1 MTEGSA
7 TVALRR
13 RDQVAIIDV
22 KGDVT
27 PAAEDALTEAHTE
40 CQDARAVILNF
51 SGLEYMN
58 SGGIGLLVTML
69 VRAQRNDQRLL
80 AYGLSPHYQQIFS
93 LTRLDDAIG
102 LFDNED
108 DALQGAGIEGNGARS

>member
-1 MTEGSA
+1 MTEESA
-7 TVALRR
+7 TVALRHR
-13 RDQVAIIDV
+13 EQVAIIDV
-22 KGDVT
+22 RGDVT
-27 PAAEDALTEAHTE
+27 PAAEDALTGAHTR
-40 CQDARAVILNF
+40 CQDAQAVILNF
-51 SGLEYMN
+51 SGLKYMN

-80 AYGLSPHYQQIFS
+80 AYGLSPHYRQIFS

-108 DALQGAGIEGNGARS
+108 DALQAAGVEGNGARS